1 MMQAM
6 DQLDLT
12 VADVHAETA
21 LIRAIKL
28 TRPHGEPLPSWEA
41 GAHVKVRL
49 PDGSERSYSLINT
62 SLDPAATTRPHAYRL
77 GVRLEQPSQG
87 GSKFMHTLNVG
98 DVVSVS
104 APRNNFPLQP
114 TPKPV
119 VLLAGGIGVT
129 PMLSMAAALT
139 AGERPYR
146 FIYAGRSRDQLAF
159 LRESETLSGEHLT
172 IHTDDAGGIFD
183 VNGLMASLT
192 AGEPLYLCGPKPMI
206 DTAIQS
212 ARDLGWAEGRLRFEL
227 FATVEPLAGDQPFE
241 VVLNNSGKTFVIPPD
256 KTILAV
262 LIAAGEDPLHD
273 CQRGD
278 CGICQV
284 NVIEGTP
291 DHRDYIL
298 TDAEKAAGKVMQICV
313 SRAKTPRLVLDL

>member
-1 MMQAM
+1 MQAM
-6 DQLDLT
+6 DRFDLT
-12 VADVHAETA
+12 VTDIQAETA
-21 LIRAIKL
+21 LIRAIRL
-28 TRPHGEPLPSWEA
+28 ARPHGEPLPSWEA
-41 GAHVKVRL
+41 GAHVKIRL

-62 SLDPAATTRPHAYRL
+62 SLNPAATTRPHVYRL
-77 GVRLEQPSQG
+77 GVRLEDPSQG
-87 GSKFMHTLNVG
+87 GSKFMHTLKVG

-104 APRNNFPLQP
+104 APGNNFPLEP
-114 TPKPV
+114 TSKPV

-129 PMLSMAAALT
+129 PVLSMAATLT
-139 AGERPYR
+139 AGGRPHR

-159 LRESETLSGEHLT
+159 LGEIETLSGKHLT

-183 VNGLMASLT
+183 VKGLMTSL
-192 AGEPLYLCGPKPMI
+192 ADGEPLYVCGPKPMI
-206 DTAIQS
+206 DAAIQN
-212 ARDLGWAEGRLRFEL
+212 AKDLGWAEGRLRFEI
-227 FATVEPLAGDQPFE
+227 FAAATPVAGDQSFE
-241 VVLNNSGKTFVIPPD
+241 VVLNNSGKTFLIPPD

-262 LIAAGEDPLHD
+262 LIEAGEDPLHD

-284 NVIEGTP
+284 GVIEGTP

-313 SRAKTPRLVLDL
+313 SRSKSPRLVLDL

>member
-1 MMQAM
+1 M
-6 DQLDLT
+6 DHFDLT
-12 VADVHAETA
+12 VTDIHAETA

-28 TRPHGEPLPSWEA
+28 ARPHGEPLPSWEA

-49 PDGSERSYSLINT
+49 PDGGERSYSLINT

-77 GVRLEQPSQG
+77 GIRLEQPSQG
-87 GSKFMHTLNVG
+87 GSKFMHALNIG
-98 DVVSVS
+98 DIVSVS
-104 APRNNFPLQP
+104 APRNNFPLEP
-114 TPKPV
+114 TSRPI

-129 PMLSMAAALT
+129 PVLSMATALT

-146 FIYAGRSRDQLAF
+146 FFYAGRSRDQLAF
-159 LRESETLSGEHLT
+159 LRESEALGGDHLT

-183 VNGLMASLT
+183 VRDLMASLT
-192 AGEPLYLCGPKPMI
+192 NDEPLYLCGPKPMI
-206 DTAIQS
+206 DTAIQG
-212 ARDLGWAEGRLRFEL
+212 AKDLGWADGRLRFEL
-227 FATVEPLAGDQPFE
+227 FATAAPLAGDQPFE
-241 VVLNNSGKTFVIPPD
+241 VVLNNSGKTFLIPPD

-262 LIAAGEDPLHD
+262 LIEAGVDPLHD

-284 NVIEGTP
+284 SVLEGTP

-298 TDAEKAAGKVMQICV
+298 TDTEKTAGKVMQICV
-313 SRAKTPRLVLDL
+313 SRSKSPRLVLDL

>member
-1 MMQAM
+1 M
-6 DQLDLT
+6 DQFDLT
-12 VADVHAETA
+12 VADIHAETA

-28 TRPHGEPLPSWEA
+28 ARPHGEPLPSWEA

-49 PDGSERSYSLINT
+49 PDGGERSYSLINT

-87 GSKFMHTLNVG
+87 GSQFMHALKVG
-98 DVVSVS
+98 DVLSVS
-104 APRNNFPLQP
+104 APRNNFPLEP
-114 TPKPV
+114 TSKPV

-129 PMLSMAAALT
+129 PVLSMAATLA
-139 AGERPYR
+139 ASQRPYR

-159 LRESETLSGEHLT
+159 LGESEALNRDRLT
-172 IHTDDAGGIFD
+172 IHTDDVAGIFD
-183 VNGLMASLT
+183 VRGLMASLT
-192 AGEPLYLCGPKPMI
+192 NDEPLYLCGPKPMI
-206 DTAIQS
+206 DTAIKS
-212 ARDLGWAEGRLRFEL
+212 AKELGWPDGRLRFEI
-227 FATVEPLAGDQPFE
+227 FATVTPIEGDQPFE
-241 VVLNNSGKTFVIPPD
+241 VVLNNSGKTFQIPSD

-262 LIAAGEDPLHD
+262 LLEAGEDPLHD

-284 NVIEGTP
+284 SVIEGTP

-298 TDAEKAAGKVMQICV
+298 SDAEKAAGKVMQICI
-313 SRAKTPRLVLDL
+313 SRSKTPRLVLDL

>member
-1 MMQAM
+1 MNAM
-6 DQLDLT
+6 DQFDLT
-12 VADVHAETA
+12 VTDIRAETA

-28 TRPHGEPLPSWEA
+28 ARPHGEPLPSWEP

-49 PDGSERSYSLINT
+49 PDGDERSYSLINT

-87 GSKFMHTLNVG
+87 GSRFMHALTVG

-104 APRNNFPLQP
+104 APRNNFPLEP
-114 TPKPV
+114 TSKSI

-129 PMLSMAAALT
+129 PVISMAAALS
-139 AGERPYR
+139 AADRPYR

-159 LRESETLSGEHLT
+159 LDEAETLSRERLT
-172 IHTDDAGGIFD
+172 LHTDDAGGIFN
-183 VNGLMASLT
+183 VKGLMASLT
-192 AGEPLYLCGPKPMI
+192 ADEPLYLCGPKAMI
-206 DTAIQS
+206 DTAIES
-212 ARDLGWAEGRLRFEL
+212 AKHLGWADGRLRFEI
-227 FATVEPLAGDQPFE
+227 FATAMPVAGDRSFE
-241 VVLNNSGKTFVIPPD
+241 VVLNNSGKTFLIPPD

-262 LIAAGEDPLHD
+262 LIEAGEDPLHD

-298 TDAEKAAGKVMQICV
+298 TDAEKADGKVMQICV
-313 SRAKTPRLVLDL
+313 SRSKTPRLVLDL

>member
-1 MMQAM
+1 MHAM
-6 DQLDLT
+6 DQFDLT
-12 VADVHAETA
+12 VTDIRAETA
-21 LIRAIKL
+21 LIRAITL
-28 TRPHGEPLPSWEA
+28 ARPHGEPLPCWEP

-49 PDGSERSYSLINT
+49 PDGGERSYSLINT

-87 GSKFMHTLNVG
+87 GSKFMHALNVG

-104 APRNNFPLQP
+104 TPRNNFPLEP
-114 TPKPV
+114 TSKPV

-129 PMLSMAAALT
+129 PILSMATALAA
-139 AGERPYR
+139 AARPYR

-159 LRESETLSGEHLT
+159 LDESGALNRERLT
-172 IHTDDAGGIFD
+172 IHTDDTGGLYD
-183 VNGLMASLT
+183 VGALMASLVNDD
-192 AGEPLYLCGPKPMI
+192 PLYLCGPKPMI
-206 DTAIQS
+206 DAAIQS
-212 ARDLGWAEGRLRFEL
+212 AKDLRWADGRLRFEL
-227 FATVEPLAGDQPFE
+227 FASVVPVAGDQPFE
-241 VVLNNSGKTFVIPPD
+241 VVLNSSGKSFLIPAD
-256 KTILAV
+256 KTILSV
-262 LIAAGEDPLHD
+262 LIEAGEDPLHD

-298 TDAEKAAGKVMQICV
+298 TDAEKAAGKIMQICI
-313 SRAKTPRLVLDL
+313 SRSKTLRLVLDL

>member
-1 MMQAM
+1 M
-6 DQLDLT
+6 DQFDLT
-12 VADVHAETA
+12 VTDIVAETG

-28 TRPHGEPLPSWEA
+28 ARPHGEPLPSWEA
-41 GAHVKVRL
+41 GAHIKVRL
-49 PDGSERSYSLINT
+49 PDGNERSYSLINT

-87 GSKFMHTLNVG
+87 GSQFMHTLKVG
-98 DVVSVS
+98 DILSVS
-104 APRNNFPLQP
+104 APRNNFPLEP
-114 TPKPV
+114 SSKPV

-129 PMLSMAAALT
+129 PVLSMAAALS

-159 LRESETLSGEHLT
+159 LGECEALCSEHLT
-172 IHTDDAGGIFD
+172 IHSDDARGIFD
-183 VNGLMASLT
+183 VKGLMASLT
-192 AGEPLYLCGPKPMI
+192 ADEPLYLCGPKPMI

-212 ARDLGWAEGRLRFEL
+212 AKDLGWAEGRLRFEI
-227 FATVEPLAGDQPFE
+227 FATAVPVAGDQSFE
-241 VVLNNSGKTFVIPPD
+241 VVLKNSGKTFRIAPD
-256 KTILAV
+256 KTILGV
-262 LIAAGEDPLHD
+262 LIEAGLDPLHD

-284 NVIEGTP
+284 GVIEGTP

-298 TDAEKAAGKVMQICV
+298 TDAEKSAGKVMQICV
-313 SRAKTPRLVLDL
+313 SRSKSPRLVLDL

>member
-1 MMQAM
+1 VIDTM
-6 DQLDLT
+6 DQFDLT
-12 VADVHAETA
+12 VINISAETA
-21 LIRAIKL
+21 LIRAITL
-28 TRPHGEPLPSWEA
+28 GRPHGEPLPSWEA

-49 PDGSERSYSLINT
+49 PDGGERSYSLINT

-87 GSKFMHTLNVG
+87 GSKFMHALNVG
-98 DVVSVS
+98 DGVSVS
-104 APRNNFPLQP
+104 APRNNFPLEP
-114 TPKPV
+114 TSKPI

-129 PMLSMAAALT
+129 PVLSMATALA

-146 FIYAGRSRDQLAF
+146 FIYAGRSRDQIAF
-159 LRESETLSGEHLT
+159 LGESEALCGEHLT
-172 IHTDDAGGIFD
+172 IHTDDTGGIFD
-183 VNGLMASLT
+183 VKGLMVSLT
-192 AGEPLYLCGPKPMI
+192 DDEPLYLCGPKAMI

-212 ARDLGWAEGRLRFEL
+212 ARDLGWADGRLRFEL
-227 FATVEPLAGDQPFE
+227 FATPAPFAGDQPFE
-241 VVLNNSGKTFVIPPD
+241 VVLNNSGKTFLIPPD

-262 LIAAGEDPLHD
+262 LIEAGEDPLHD

-284 NVIEGTP
+284 SVVEGTP

-298 TDAEKAAGKVMQICV
+298 TDAEKADGKVMQICV
-313 SRAKTPRLVLDL
+313 SRSKSPRLVLDL

>member
-1 MMQAM
+1 MHAM
-6 DQLDLT
+6 DQFDLT
-12 VADVHAETA
+12 VTDIRAETA
-21 LIRAIKL
+21 LIRAITL
-28 TRPHGEPLPSWEA
+28 ARPHGEPLPSWEP

-49 PDGSERSYSLINT
+49 PDGGERSYSLINT

-87 GSKFMHTLNVG
+87 GSKFMHALNVG

-104 APRNNFPLQP
+104 TPRNNFPLEP
-114 TPKPV
+114 TSKPV

-129 PMLSMAAALT
+129 PILSMATALAA
-139 AGERPYR
+139 AARPYR

-159 LRESETLSGEHLT
+159 LDESGALNRERLT
-172 IHTDDAGGIFD
+172 IHTDDTGGLYD
-183 VNGLMASLT
+183 VGALMASLVNDD
-192 AGEPLYLCGPKPMI
+192 PLYLCGPKPMI
-206 DTAIQS
+206 DAAIQS
-212 ARDLGWAEGRLRFEL
+212 AKDLRWADGRLRFEL
-227 FATVEPLAGDQPFE
+227 FASVVPVAGDQPFE
-241 VVLNNSGKTFVIPPD
+241 VVLNSSGKSFLIPAD
-256 KTILAV
+256 KTILSV
-262 LIAAGEDPLHD
+262 LIEAGEDPLHD

-298 TDAEKAAGKVMQICV
+298 TDAEKAAGKIMQICI
-313 SRAKTPRLVLDL
+313 SRSKTLRLVLDL

>member
-1 MMQAM
+1 M
-6 DQLDLT
+6 DHFDLT
-12 VADVHAETA
+12 VTDIHAETA

-28 TRPHGEPLPSWEA
+28 ARPHGEPLPSWEA

-49 PDGSERSYSLINT
+49 PDGGERSYSLINT

-77 GVRLEQPSQG
+77 GIRLEQPSQG
-87 GSKFMHTLNVG
+87 GSKFMHALNIG
-98 DVVSVS
+98 DIVSVS
-104 APRNNFPLQP
+104 APRNNFPLEP
-114 TPKPV
+114 TSRPI

-129 PMLSMAAALT
+129 PVLSIATALT

-146 FIYAGRSRDQLAF
+146 FFYAGRSRDQLAF
-159 LRESETLSGEHLT
+159 LRESEALGGDHLT

-183 VNGLMASLT
+183 VRDLMASLT
-192 AGEPLYLCGPKPMI
+192 NDEPLYLCGPKPMI
-206 DTAIQS
+206 DTAIQG
-212 ARDLGWAEGRLRFEL
+212 AKDLGWADGRLRFEL
-227 FATVEPLAGDQPFE
+227 FATAAPLAGDQPFE
-241 VVLNNSGKTFVIPPD
+241 VVLNNSGKTFLIPPD

-262 LIAAGEDPLHD
+262 LIEAGVDPLHD

-284 NVIEGTP
+284 SVIEGTP

-298 TDAEKAAGKVMQICV
+298 TDAEKKAGKVMQICV
-313 SRAKTPRLVLDL
+313 SRSKSPRLVLDL